1 MGFSQIIFLILTNNF
16 CVLIKQ
22 RISVPELENQGVKYF
37 LLVFSILS
45 ITFSLFVE
53 IIFNRTS
60 IESSKNFIVQSN
72 NIFFSI
78 YLISLFIFC
87 YLSYS
92 LLLKFELKSI
102 PKETYYLNVKMY
114 LLAIMT
120 ITLINYLICLLIVSY
135 YVTIN
140 YLQKLVICLIIVLK
154 EINTIFFLISMLMFV
169 ASMKYDFFYLYMEMN
184 TRPDL
189 EYFFEDEEN
198 TN

>member
-1 MGFSQIIFLILTNNF
+1 
-16 CVLIKQ
+16 
-22 RISVPELENQGVKYF
+22 
-37 LLVFSILS
+37 
-45 ITFSLFVE
+45 
-53 IIFNRTS
+53 
-60 IESSKNFIVQSN
+60 
-72 NIFFSI
+72 
-78 YLISLFIFC
+78 
-87 YLSYS
+87 
-92 LLLKFELKSI
+92 
-102 PKETYYLNVKMY
+102 MY